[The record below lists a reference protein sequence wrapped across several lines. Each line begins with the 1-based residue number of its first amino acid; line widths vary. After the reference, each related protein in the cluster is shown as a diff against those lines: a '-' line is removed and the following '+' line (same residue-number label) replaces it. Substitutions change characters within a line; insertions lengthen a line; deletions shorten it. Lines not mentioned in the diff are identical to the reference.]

1 MMEFKCNNFYASSA
15 QKTGTV
21 SELSNVLIILD
32 KNNTKNQ
39 IHMLQMSIERRRK
52 SNLIIN
58 IKSINANN
66 KLIETKFS
74 S

>member
-39 IHMLQMSIERRRK
+39 CCKCRLKEEENQ
-52 SNLIIN
+52 
-58 IKSINANN
+58 
-66 KLIETKFS
+66 T
-74 S
+74 